1 MIYLDWNATAPI
13 RPAVIAAVAE
23 VMAQVG
29 NPSSVHAAGRRAR
42 HVIETARQHVANLVG
57 VQPRQVIFTSGATE
71 ASNQILKGFA
81 GQPILISAVEHSAIH
96 GPDVGATHIPVHPNG
111 LIDLD
116 WLQQRL
122 KDGPKPAMIAVML
135 ANNETGV
142 IQPVRAVS
150 DMAAAYGIPVVC
162 DAVQAA
168 GKIPVDFKS
177 LGCTF
182 MTLSAHKIGGPQGV
196 GALIMAIGQNPPKFI
211 EGGGQERQQRAGTEN
226 VAGIAGFGVAAA
238 ASLAEPAAYATH
250 VRPLRDALAAG
261 LQAITPALRF
271 FGADVAHLPNTLCCA
286 LPGLTAETAMM
297 ALDLEGIAISSGSA
311 CSSGTVKPSHVL
323 QAMGVADDMCL
334 CALRFSLGH
343 GTTQA
348 DVDAALAAWRKVTAR
363 IGG

>member
-13 RPAVIAAVAE
+13 RPAVIDAVAATM
-23 VMAQVG
+23 VQVG

-42 HVIETARQHVANLVG
+42 QIVEAARQNVANLIG

-71 ASNQILKGFA
+71 ASNQILKGFV
-81 GQPILISAVEHSAIH
+81 GQPILISAVEHSAIY
-96 GPDVGATHIPVHPNG
+96 GPEVGAEHILVHPNG
-111 LIDLD
+111 VIDLE
-116 WLQQRL
+116 WLQHRL
-122 KDGPKPAMIAVML
+122 AVGPKPALIAVML

-150 DMAAAYGIPVVC
+150 DLVAAHGIPVLC

-168 GKIPVDFKS
+168 GKIPVDFKA

-211 EGGGQERQQRAGTEN
+211 EGGGQERRQRAGTEN
-226 VAGIAGFGVAAA
+226 VAGIAGFGVAAS
-238 ASLAEPAAYATH
+238 ASLAEPAIYATH
-250 VRPLRDALAAG
+250 VRPLRDRLAAG
-261 LQAITPALRF
+261 IRDITPQLHL
-271 FGADVAHLPNTLCCA
+271 FGHDVPHLPNTLCCA
-286 LPGLTAETAMM
+286 LPGFTAETAMM

-323 QAMGVADDMCL
+323 QAMGVPDDLCL

-343 GTTQA
+343 STTAA
-348 DVDAALAAWRKVTAR
+348 DIEAALAAWRKVTAR
-363 IGG
+363 IAG